1 MDARRAYN
9 VRTGKA
15 QPTMNISALRHTR
28 RALLSG
34 VGSLTALAIAG
45 CTQAAAAPVPMA
57 VRRNPGCGCCEA
69 WTEQMRASGRFIVTS
84 TDDPD
89 LAAFKT
95 ARGVPADL
103 ASCHTAIVGDYVV
116 EGHVPLADVVR
127 MLDERPAIAGIA
139 VGAMPLGSPGMEQ
152 PGGGNEAYDVMAF
165 TSGGERSV
173 FSHYPAR

>member
-1 MDARRAYN
+1 MEKPLHSRSRRA
-9 VRTGKA
+9 VLAGA
-15 QPTMNISALRHTR
+15 GSAL
-28 RALLSG
+28 
-34 VGSLTALAIAG
+34 LAAGLAG
-45 CTQAAAAPVPMA
+45 CSEAAARPVPLA

-84 TDDPD
+84 QDDPD
-89 LAAFKT
+89 LAAFKS

-127 MLDERPAIAGIA
+127 LLDEHPQIAGIA
-139 VGAMPLGSPGMEQ
+139 VGGMPMGSPGMEQ
-152 PGGGNEAYDVMAF
+152 PGGGNEAYDVVAF
-165 TSGGERSV
+165 TAGGARSV

>member
-1 MDARRAYN
+1 ME
-9 VRTGKA
+9 KPLHL
-15 QPTMNISALRHTR
+15 QSR
-28 RALLSG
+28 RALLAG
-34 VGSLTALAIAG
+34 AGSTLVVAALAG
-45 CTQAAAAPVPMA
+45 CTEAAARPVPMA

-84 TDDPD
+84 QDDPD
-89 LAAFKT
+89 LAAFKS

-127 MLDERPAIAGIA
+127 LLDERPAIAGIA
-139 VGAMPLGSPGMEQ
+139 VGAMPMGSPGMEQ
-152 PGGGNEAYDVMAF
+152 PGGGNEAYDVVAF
-165 TSGGERSV
+165 TTGGQRSV

>member
-1 MDARRAYN
+1 MGALRAYN
-9 VRTGKA
+9 VRIVKA

-28 RALLSG
+28 RALLIG
-34 VGSLTALAIAG
+34 AGSVTALAIAG

-84 TDDPD
+84 ADDPD

-103 ASCHTAIVGDYVV
+103 ASCHTAIVGGYVV

-127 MLDERPAIAGIA
+127 LLDERPAIAGIA

-173 FSHYPAR
+173 FSHHPAR

>member
-1 MDARRAYN
+1 MEKAVLWQSRRA
-9 VRTGKA
+9 VLGA
-15 QPTMNISALRHTR
+15 GSALLV
-28 RALLSG
+28 AGL
-34 VGSLTALAIAG
+34 AG
-45 CTQAAAAPVPMA
+45 CAEAAARPVPLA

-84 TDDPD
+84 QDDPD
-89 LAAFKT
+89 LAAFKS

-127 MLDERPAIAGIA
+127 LLDERPAIAGIA
-139 VGAMPLGSPGMEQ
+139 VGGMPMGSPGMEQ
-152 PGGGNEAYDVMAF
+152 PGGGNEAYDVVAF
-165 TSGGERSV
+165 TSGGARSV

>member
-1 MDARRAYN
+1 MEKAVLWQSRRA
-9 VRTGKA
+9 VLGA
-15 QPTMNISALRHTR
+15 GSAL
-28 RALLSG
+28 LLAG
-34 VGSLTALAIAG
+34 LAG
-45 CTQAAAAPVPMA
+45 CAEAAARPVPLA

-84 TDDPD
+84 QDDPD
-89 LAAFKT
+89 LAAFKS

-127 MLDERPAIAGIA
+127 LLDERPAIAGIA
-139 VGAMPLGSPGMEQ
+139 VGGMPMGSPGMEQ
-152 PGGGNEAYDVMAF
+152 PGGGNEAYDVVAF
-165 TSGGERSV
+165 TAGGERSV